1 MPRSQKS
8 YRSAIVW
15 GGLALVAA
23 IFVLLYTR
31 SPSHE
36 AVQIRVAAASRQD
49 LLRTVST
56 NGKVEPVAQFQA
68 HAPFAG
74 VVQKILV
81 DVGAKVRSGQPLVQ
95 MSDVDARSRIATA
108 NATLRS
114 AEATNADLAKGG
126 TQEERNAVAADLQRY
141 QIQVQQADK
150 DLAALQAL
158 QQKGAVSASEVEAA
172 RQRLST
178 TQAALQQ
185 TQQRSSGRY
194 SSTDRTRAAAQLAD
208 ARASFAAAN
217 DNLKT
222 IHIRA
227 PFAGSVYSVPVAQF
241 DFVPAGEDLMDVAD
255 LNHLQIRAY
264 FDEPEIGQ
272 LASGQPVKIIWDAKP
287 NQTWHGHIYR
297 APTTIITYNT
307 RNVGECLITVD
318 DAKGDLLPNTNVT
331 VTVTTSQRNHV
342 LSVPREALHTEG
354 LNTFVYRVVNR
365 KLVRTP
371 VQIGVVNLNRV
382 EIAGG
387 LGENDIVALGATSNR
402 DLADGLEVRPVQ

>member
-1 MPRSQKS
+1 MPPSQKS

-23 IFVLLYTR
+23 ILVLLYTR

-36 AVQIRVAAASRQD
+36 AVQIRVATASRQD

-81 DVGAKVRSGQPLVQ
+81 DVGTKVRSGQPLVQ

-158 QQKGAVSASEVEAA
+158 QQKGAASASEVEAA
-172 RQRLST
+172 RQRLAT

-217 DNLKT
+217 DNLRT

-255 LNHLQIRAY
+255 LNHLQVRAY

-272 LASGQPVKIIWDAKP
+272 LASGQPVKIVWDAKP

-331 VTVTTSQRNHV
+331 VTVTTSQRNTV
-342 LSVPREALHTEG
+342 LSVPREALHIEG
-354 LNTFVYRVVNR
+354 LNNFVYRVVNR

-382 EIAGG
+382 EIIGG
-387 LGENDIVALGATSNR
+387 LSENDIVALGATSNR